1 MKKLKSVS
9 LGDELCLIDV
19 ESTFTRGL
27 PGFSIVGLA
36 NAAIKESTERI
47 KACLMSKNYAFPAQ
61 KITINLS
68 PSGIPKNGSH
78 FDLAMAILI
87 LLQKQEN
94 LDEIFV
100 FGELGLDGAVKST
113 NELFSL
119 LLFLSA
125 KVQSAKVLIPKSL
138 ASKASMIPN
147 LEIYAV
153 SNVDEAVEFFSAN
166 ESEQEK
172 ERFKIRASHPLFAK
186 PLMIENE
193 LFIPNTSFAYDFKD
207 VKGQENAKFACLIAA
222 LGMHNIL
229 FEGSAGSG
237 KSMCAKRLVYIMPP
251 QSLNE
256 VLLASAYQSLNS
268 KDTEFSSIRPFRS
281 PHHTSTRASIFG
293 GGTKGAKIG
302 EVALA
307 NGGVLFFDEF
317 PHFGKIIIESLREPL
332 EENQIL
338 VSRVNSKVVY
348 ETKFLFVAAQNPCP
362 CGNLF
367 SPTLSCRCNE
377 FEIKRYKNT
386 ISSAILD
393 RIDLYVAM
401 EQASKDDKSSLSSK
415 ELSERVLAG
424 FIFQKKRGQKEFN
437 AKLKDEDLAG
447 ICVLENDAKS
457 TLELAIA
464 RYNLSQRAINKTLK
478 VARTCA
484 DLEQK
489 ECISKSHLL
498 QALSF
503 RVKQA

>member
-9 LGDELCLIDV
+9 LGDELCVIDV

-36 NAAIKESTERI
+36 NTAIKESTERI

-87 LLQKQEN
+87 LLQKQED
-94 LDEIFV
+94 LEEFFV

-125 KVQSAKVLIPKSL
+125 KIKSARVLIPKSL
-138 ASKASMIPN
+138 ATKASMIPN

-153 SNVDEAVEFFSAN
+153 ENVDEAVEFFTKK
-166 ESEQEK
+166 EYEK
-172 ERFKIRASHPLFAK
+172 FKVRASHPLFAK

-193 LFIPNTSFAYDFKD
+193 LFIPNESFAYDFKD

-251 QSLNE
+251 QSLSE
-256 VLLASAYQSLNS
+256 VLLASAYQSLNA
-268 KDTEFSSIRPFRS
+268 KDTEFSSVRAFRN

-332 EENQIL
+332 EDNQIL

-401 EQASKDDKSSLSSK
+401 EQASKDDVSSVSSK
-415 ELSERVLAG
+415 ELSQRVLEG

-437 AKLKDEDLAG
+437 AKLKDEELAQ
-447 ICVLENDAKS
+447 ICVLENEAKS
-457 TLELAIA
+457 TLELAIS

-489 ECISKSHLL
+489 ESISKSHLL
-498 QALSF
+498 RALSF
-503 RVKQA
+503 RIKQ

>member
-1 MKKLKSVS
+1 MKKLKSLS
-9 LGDELCLIDV
+9 LSEELCIIDV

-27 PGFSIVGLA
+27 PGFAIVGLP
-36 NAAIKESTERI
+36 NSAIKESTERI
-47 KACLMSKNYAFPAQ
+47 KACLMSKNYSFPAQ

-87 LLQKQEN
+87 LLQKEAQI
-94 LDEIFV
+94 DELFV

-125 KVQSAKVLIPKSL
+125 KLKKARVLIPKALSE
-138 ASKASMIPN
+138 KAAMIPN
-147 LEIYAV
+147 LEVFAV
-153 SNVDEAVEFFSAN
+153 ESLDEAVEFFTN
-166 ESEQEK
+166 DSEK
-172 ERFKIRASHPLFAK
+172 FKAKATHPLFSS
-186 PLMIENE
+186 PEMIENE
-193 LFIPNTSFAYDFKD
+193 LYIANKHFPYDYKD
-207 VKGQENAKFACLIAA
+207 VKGQENAKEACKIAA

-268 KDTEFSSIRPFRS
+268 KDAEFSSLRAFRN

-293 GGTKGAKIG
+293 GGTRGAKIG

-317 PHFGKIIIESLREPL
+317 PHFGKAIIESLREPL
-332 EENQIL
+332 EDNQIL
-338 VSRVNSKVVY
+338 VSRVNSKVNY
-348 ETKFLFVAAQNPCP
+348 ETKFLFAAAQNPCP

-367 SPTLSCRCNE
+367 SLSLSCRCNDL
-377 FEIKRYKNT
+377 EIRRYKSC
-386 ISSAILD
+386 ISQAILD

-401 EQASKDDKSSLSSK
+401 EKSSPEDKGSVSSK
-415 ELSERVLAG
+415 ELSEKILAG

-437 AKLKDEDLAG
+437 AKLKDEDLKELCVMDKEAEKILDLG
-447 ICVLENDAKS
+447 ISRLS
-457 TLELAIA
+457 
-464 RYNLSQRAINKTLK
+464 LSQRSVNKVLK

-484 DLEQK
+484 DLEES
-489 ECISKSHLL
+489 ECINKAHIHK
-498 QALSF
+498 ALSF
-503 RVKQA
+503 RMR

>member
-1 MKKLKSVS
+1 MKKLQSVS
-9 LGDELCLIDV
+9 LGDELCIIDV

-27 PGFSIVGLA
+27 PGFAIVGLP
-36 NAAIKESTERI
+36 NSAIKESTERI

-87 LLQKQEN
+87 LLQKERRI
-94 LDEIFV
+94 DELFV

-125 KVQSAKVLIPKSL
+125 KVQKARVLIPKAL
-138 ASKASMIPN
+138 AEKAAMIPN
-147 LEIYAV
+147 LEVFAV
-153 SNVDEAVEFFSAN
+153 ECLDEAVEFFTQ
-166 ESEQEK
+166 ESEK
-172 ERFKIRASHPLFAK
+172 FRVSTTHPLFAK

-193 LFIPNTSFAYDFKD
+193 LYIPNNSFPYDYKD

-256 VLLASAYQSLNS
+256 VLQASAYQSLNA
-268 KDTEFSSIRPFRS
+268 KDSEFSSIRAFRN

-332 EENQIL
+332 EDNQIL
-338 VSRVNSKVVY
+338 VSRVNSKVQY
-348 ETKFLFVAAQNPCP
+348 ETKFLFAAAQNPCP

-367 SPTLSCRCNE
+367 SPTLSCRCSE
-377 FEIKRYKNT
+377 IDIKRYKNC
-386 ISSAILD
+386 ISQAILD

-401 EQASKDDKSSLSSK
+401 EKSNAADKSSASSR
-415 ELSERVLAG
+415 EFSEQVLAG
-424 FIFQKKRGQKEFN
+424 FVFQKKRGQREFN
-437 AKLKDEDLAG
+437 AKLKDEQLKDF
-447 ICVLENDAKS
+447 CVADKDATS
-457 TLELAIA
+457 TLELAVP

-478 VARTCA
+478 VARSCA
-484 DLEQK
+484 DLEQR
-489 ECISKSHLL
+489 ELISKADILR
-498 QALSF
+498 ALSF
-503 RVKQA
+503 RVRAG

>member
-1 MKKLKSVS
+1 MNFATTNKIKGIIILAITFIALIIATGFFGIRYADMKDELKDRESCTEHIETIERLQNELSELQNQQKGAETNNETNIKEKALFYLNTFYSADQEKNIKPLMTEEAYKKLY
-9 LGDELCLIDV
+9 
-19 ESTFTRGL
+19 STDTYRWTQIT
-27 PGFSIVGLA
+27 SDYKV
-36 NAAIKESTERI
+36 
-47 KACLMSKNYAFPAQ
+47 
-61 KITINLS
+61 TINNPIIYYTKIS
-68 PSGIPKNGSH
+68 
-78 FDLAMAILI
+78 DT
-87 LLQKQEN
+87 EC
-94 LDEIFV
+94 D
-100 FGELGLDGAVKST
+100 
-113 NELFSL
+113 
-119 LLFLSA
+119 
-125 KVQSAKVLIPKSL
+125 VLIF
-138 ASKASMIPN
+138 ADF
-147 LEIYAV
+147 
-153 SNVDEAVEFFSAN
+153 DEAVEFFTSK
-166 ESEQEK
+166 EYEK
-172 ERFKIRASHPLFAK
+172 FKVKASHPLFAK

-193 LFIPNTSFAYDFKD
+193 LFVPNESFDYDYKD

-256 VLLASAYQSLNS
+256 VLQASAYQSLNS
-268 KDTEFSSIRPFRS
+268 KDSEFSSIRAFRN

-317 PHFGKIIIESLREPL
+317 PHFGKNIIESLREPL
-332 EENQIL
+332 EDNQIL
-338 VSRVNSKVVY
+338 VSRVNSKVNY
-348 ETKFLFVAAQNPCP
+348 ETKFLFAAAQNPCP

-377 FEIKRYKNT
+377 LEIKRYKNC

-401 EQASKDDKSSLSSK
+401 EKVSKDDKSTISSK
-415 ELSERVLAG
+415 ELSKKVLDG

-437 AKLKDEDLAG
+437 AKLKDEDLKE
-447 ICVLENDAKS
+447 ICVADKDAQS
-457 TLELAIA
+457 TLELAIS
-464 RYNLSQRAINKTLK
+464 RYSLSQRAINKTLK

-484 DLEQK
+484 DLEQR
-489 ECISKSHLL
+489 ECINKSHIL

-503 RVKQA
+503 RVKER

>member
-1 MKKLKSVS
+1 MKKLQSVS
-9 LGDELCLIDV
+9 LGDELCIIDV

-27 PGFSIVGLA
+27 PGFAIVGLP
-36 NAAIKESTERI
+36 NSAIKESTERI

-87 LLQKQEN
+87 LLQKEASI
-94 LDEIFV
+94 DELFV

-125 KVQSAKVLIPKSL
+125 KVQKARVLIPKAL
-138 ASKASMIPN
+138 AEKAAMIPN
-147 LEIYAV
+147 LEVFAV
-153 SNVDEAVEFFSAN
+153 ENLNEAVEFFTQ
-166 ESEQEK
+166 ESEK
-172 ERFKIRASHPLFAK
+172 FKVSTTHPLFAK

-193 LFIPNTSFAYDFKD
+193 LYIPNNSFPYDYKD
-207 VKGQENAKFACLIAA
+207 VKGQENAKFACLVAA

-256 VLLASAYQSLNS
+256 VLQASAYQSLNA
-268 KDTEFSSIRPFRS
+268 KDSEFSSIRAFRN

-332 EENQIL
+332 EDNQIL
-338 VSRVNSKVVY
+338 VSRVNSKVSY
-348 ETKFLFVAAQNPCP
+348 ETKFLFAAAQNPCP

-367 SPTLSCRCNE
+367 SPTLSCRCSE
-377 FEIKRYKNT
+377 IDIKRYKNC
-386 ISSAILD
+386 ISQAILD

-401 EQASKDDKSSLSSK
+401 EKSDAADKSSVSSR
-415 ELSERVLAG
+415 ELSERVLSG
-424 FIFQKKRGQKEFN
+424 FVFQKKRGQREFN
-437 AKLKDEDLAG
+437 AKLKDEQLKDF
-447 ICVLENDAKS
+447 CVADKDAKS
-457 TLELAIA
+457 TLELAVP

-478 VARTCA
+478 VARSCA
-484 DLEQK
+484 DLEQR
-489 ECISKSHLL
+489 ELISKADILR
-498 QALSF
+498 ALSF
-503 RVKQA
+503 RVRMG

>member
-9 LGDELCLIDV
+9 LGDELCIIDV

-27 PGFSIVGLA
+27 PGFSIVGLP
-36 NAAIKESTERI
+36 NSAIKESTERI

-94 LDEIFV
+94 LEQIFV

-125 KVQSAKVLIPKSL
+125 KVQKARVLVPKAL
-138 ASKASMIPN
+138 AEKAAMIPN
-147 LEIYAV
+147 LEV
-153 SNVDEAVEFFSAN
+153 FVVQDLDEAVEFFSQNEREKFRAN
-166 ESEQEK
+166 
-172 ERFKIRASHPLFAK
+172 ATHPLFAK

-193 LFIPNTSFAYDFKD
+193 LFVPNESFDYDYKD

-256 VLLASAYQSLNS
+256 VLQASAYQSLNS
-268 KDTEFSSIRPFRS
+268 KDSEFSSIRAFRN

-317 PHFGKIIIESLREPL
+317 PHFGKVIIESLREPL
-332 EENQIL
+332 EDNQIL
-338 VSRVNSKVVY
+338 VSRVNSKVSY

-367 SPTLSCRCNE
+367 SPTLSCRCSE
-377 FEIKRYKNT
+377 LEIKRYKNT
-386 ISSAILD
+386 ISAAILD

-401 EQASKDDKSSLSSK
+401 EKSSADDKSSFSSR

-424 FIFQKKRGQKEFN
+424 FVFQKKRGQKEFN
-437 AKLKDEDLAG
+437 AKLKDENLAQ
-447 ICVLENDAKS
+447 ICVMDKDAQS
-457 TLELAIA
+457 TLNLAVA
-464 RYNLSQRAINKTLK
+464 RYNLSQRAVNKTLK

-484 DLEQK
+484 DLEQREIIGK
-489 ECISKSHLL
+489 ADILK
-498 QALSF
+498 ALSF
-503 RVKQA
+503 RVKSNQ

>member
-9 LGDELCLIDV
+9 LGDELCIIDV

-36 NAAIKESTERI
+36 NTAIKESTERI

-125 KVQSAKVLIPKSL
+125 KVKSVKVLIPKSL

-153 SNVDEAVEFFSAN
+153 LNVDEAVEFFT
-166 ESEQEK
+166 QKDYEK
-172 ERFKIRASHPLFAK
+172 FKINASHPLFTK

-193 LFIPNTSFAYDFKD
+193 LFIQNESFAYDFKD

-251 QSLNE
+251 QNLNE

-268 KDTEFSSIRPFRS
+268 KDTEFSSIRAFRS

-317 PHFGKIIIESLREPL
+317 PHFGKAIIESLREPL
-332 EENQIL
+332 EDNQIL

-401 EQASKDDKSSLSSK
+401 EQTNKDDKSSLSSK
-415 ELSERVLAG
+415 ELSKKVLEG

-437 AKLKDEDLAG
+437 AKLKDEELKE
-447 ICVLENDAKS
+447 ICVADSEAKS
-457 TLELAIA
+457 TLELAIS
-464 RYNLSQRAINKTLK
+464 RYSLSQRAINKTLK

-484 DLEQK
+484 DLEQS
-489 ECISKSHLL
+489 ECINKSHILR
-498 QALSF
+498 ALNF
-503 RVKQA
+503 RVKEQ

>member
-1 MKKLKSVS
+1 MKKLKTVS
-9 LGDELCLIDV
+9 LSDELCIIDV
-19 ESTFTRGL
+19 ESIFTRGL
-27 PGFSIVGLA
+27 PGFSIVGLP
-36 NAAIKESTERI
+36 NSAIKESTERI

-94 LDEIFV
+94 LDEFFV

-119 LLFLSA
+119 LLFLSL
-125 KVQSAKVLIPKSL
+125 KFKQVQILIPKSL
-138 ASKASMIPN
+138 ANKASMIPN

-153 SNVDEAVEFFSAN
+153 ENLDEAVEFFTSK
-166 ESEQEK
+166 EYEK
-172 ERFKIRASHPLFAK
+172 FKVKASHPLFAK

-193 LFIPNTSFAYDFKD
+193 LFVPNESFDYDYKD

-256 VLLASAYQSLNS
+256 VLQASAYQSLSS
-268 KDTEFSSIRPFRS
+268 KDSDFSSIRAFRN

-317 PHFGKIIIESLREPL
+317 PHFGKNIIESLREPL
-332 EENQIL
+332 EDNQIL
-338 VSRVNSKVVY
+338 VSRVNSKVNY
-348 ETKFLFVAAQNPCP
+348 ETKFLFAAAQNPCP

-367 SPTLSCRCNE
+367 SPTLSCRCNNL
-377 FEIKRYKNT
+377 EIKRYKNC

-401 EQASKDDKSSLSSK
+401 EKVSKDDKSTISSK
-415 ELSERVLAG
+415 ELSKKVLDG

-437 AKLKDEDLAG
+437 AKLKDEDLKE
-447 ICVLENDAKS
+447 ICVADKDAQS
-457 TLELAIA
+457 TLELAIS
-464 RYNLSQRAINKTLK
+464 RYSLSQRAINKTLK

-484 DLEQK
+484 DLEQR
-489 ECISKSHLL
+489 ECINKSHIL

-503 RVKQA
+503 RVKER

>member
-9 LGDELCLIDV
+9 LGDELCIIDV

-27 PGFSIVGLA
+27 PGFSIVGLP
-36 NAAIKESTERI
+36 NSAIKESTERI

-94 LDEIFV
+94 LEQIFV

-125 KVQSAKVLIPKSL
+125 KVQKARVLVPKAL
-138 ASKASMIPN
+138 AEKAAMIPN
-147 LEIYAV
+147 LEV
-153 SNVDEAVEFFSAN
+153 FVVQDLDEAVEFFSQNEREKFRAN
-166 ESEQEK
+166 
-172 ERFKIRASHPLFAK
+172 ATHPLFVK

-193 LFIPNTSFAYDFKD
+193 LFIPNTSFPYDFID
-207 VKGQENAKFACLIAA
+207 IKGQENAKFACLIAA

-268 KDTEFSSIRPFRS
+268 KDSEFSSIRAFRN

-317 PHFGKIIIESLREPL
+317 PHFGKVIIESLREPL
-332 EENQIL
+332 EDNQIL
-338 VSRVNSKVVY
+338 VSRVNSKVSY

-367 SPTLSCRCNE
+367 SPTLSCRCSE
-377 FEIKRYKNT
+377 LEIKRYKNT
-386 ISSAILD
+386 ISAAILD

-401 EQASKDDKSSLSSK
+401 EKSSADDKSSFSSR

-424 FIFQKKRGQKEFN
+424 FVFQKKRGQREFN
-437 AKLKDEDLAG
+437 AKLKDENLAQ
-447 ICVLENDAKS
+447 ICVMDKDAQS
-457 TLELAIA
+457 TLNLAVA
-464 RYNLSQRAINKTLK
+464 RYNLSQRAVNKTLK

-484 DLEQK
+484 DLEQR
-489 ECISKSHLL
+489 EIISKADILK
-498 QALSF
+498 ALSF
-503 RVKQA
+503 RVKPNQ

>member
-1 MKKLKSVS
+1 MKKLQSVS
-9 LGDELCLIDV
+9 LGDELCIIDV

-87 LLQKQEN
+87 LLQKQED
-94 LDEIFV
+94 LDEFFV

-125 KVQSAKVLIPKSL
+125 KLEHARVLIPKSL

-147 LEIYAV
+147 LDIYAV
-153 SNVDEAVEFFSAN
+153 ENVDEAVEFFTQKAY
-166 ESEQEK
+166 EK
-172 ERFKIRASHPLFAK
+172 FKITASHPLFAK

-193 LFIPNTSFAYDFKD
+193 LFIPNENFIYDFKE
-207 VKGQENAKFACLIAA
+207 VKGQENAKFACLIGA

-256 VLLASAYQSLNS
+256 VLLANAYQSLNS
-268 KDTEFSSIRPFRS
+268 KDIEFSSIRAFRN

-293 GGTKGAKIG
+293 GGAKGAKIG

-317 PHFGKIIIESLREPL
+317 PHFGKGIIESLREPL
-332 EENQIL
+332 EDNQIL
-338 VSRVNSKVVY
+338 VSRVNSKVLY

-377 FEIKRYKNT
+377 AEIKRYKNC

-401 EQASKDDKSSLSSK
+401 EAVSKDDKSSISSK
-415 ELSERVLAG
+415 QMSERILQG

-437 AKLKDEDLAG
+437 AKLKDEDLPR
-447 ICVLENDAKS
+447 ICVLENEAKN
-457 TLELAIA
+457 TLELAIS

-489 ECISKSHLL
+489 ECINKSHLL

-503 RVKQA
+503 RIKEPS

>member
-1 MKKLKSVS
+1 MKKLQSVS
-9 LGDELCLIDV
+9 LGDELCIIDV

-27 PGFSIVGLA
+27 PGFAIVGLA

-87 LLQKQEN
+87 LLQKQAV
-94 LDEIFV
+94 DELFV
-100 FGELGLDGAVKST
+100 FGELGLDGAVKGT

-125 KVQSAKVLIPKSL
+125 KVDRARVLIPKAL
-138 ASKASMIPN
+138 AEKAAMIPN
-147 LEIYAV
+147 LEVFAV
-153 SNVDEAVEFFSAN
+153 ESLDEAVEFFT
-166 ESEQEK
+166 QDKEK
-172 ERFKIRASHPLFAK
+172 FRAKAAHPLFAK
-186 PLMIENE
+186 PLMIENQ
-193 LFIPNTSFAYDFKD
+193 LYIPNTSFAYDYKD

-256 VLLASAYQSLNS
+256 VLLASAYQSLNA
-268 KDTEFSSIRPFRS
+268 KDSEFSSLRPFRN

-332 EENQIL
+332 EDNQIL
-338 VSRVNSKVVY
+338 VSRVNSKVCY
-348 ETKFLFVAAQNPCP
+348 ETKFLFAAAQNPCP

-367 SPTLSCRCNE
+367 SPTLSCRCS
-377 FEIKRYKNT
+377 EIEIRRYKNC

-401 EQASKDDKSSLSSK
+401 EKANPDDKGSVSSR

-424 FIFQKKRGQKEFN
+424 FVFQKKRGQNEFN
-437 AKLKDEDLAG
+437 AKLKDEQLAQ
-447 ICVLENDAKS
+447 ICVADKDAQS
-457 TLELAIA
+457 TMELAVA
-464 RYNLSQRAINKTLK
+464 RYNLSQRAVNKTLK

-484 DLEQK
+484 DLEQREVINK
-489 ECISKSHLL
+489 GDILR
-498 QALSF
+498 ALSF
-503 RVKQA
+503 RVRAG

>member
-9 LGDELCLIDV
+9 LGDELCIIDV

-36 NAAIKESTERI
+36 NTAIKESTERI

-87 LLQKQEN
+87 LLQKQKD
-94 LDEIFV
+94 LDEFFV
-100 FGELGLDGAVKST
+100 FGELGLDGVVKST

-125 KVQSAKVLIPKSL
+125 KVTSAKVLIPKSL

-153 SNVDEAVEFFSAN
+153 GNVDEAVDFFT
-166 ESEQEK
+166 QK
-172 ERFKIRASHPLFAK
+172 EYDRFKATASHPLFAK

-193 LFIPNTSFAYDFKD
+193 LFIPNKHFHYDFKD

-256 VLLASAYQSLNS
+256 VLSANAYQSLNS
-268 KDTEFSSIRPFRS
+268 KDTEFSSIRAFRS

-317 PHFGKIIIESLREPL
+317 PHFGKNIIESLREPL
-332 EENQIL
+332 EDNQIL

-367 SPTLSCRCNE
+367 SPTLACRCTE
-377 FEIKRYKNT
+377 LEIKRYKNT
-386 ISSAILD
+386 ISSPILD

-401 EQASKDDKSSLSSK
+401 EQVSKDDKSSVSSK
-415 ELSERVLAG
+415 ELSQRVLEG

-437 AKLKDEDLAG
+437 AKLKDEELAK
-447 ICVLENDAKS
+447 ICILENDAKS

-489 ECISKSHLL
+489 ELINKSHLL

-503 RVKQA
+503 RIKGIW